1 MAVIVKREQLA
12 DLVQHMPDH
21 LTVGEA
27 IERLQFWAAIQEAED
42 DLRAGRT
49 MTHAAVLKDIKTWP
63 R

>member
-27 IERLQFWAAIQEAED
+27 IEHLQFWAALQEAED

-49 MTHAAVLKDIKTWP
+49 MTHAALLKDIKTWP